1 MGVESINAG
10 LINGL
15 NKSIKALFKL
25 QRPPSLED
33 DQDGLE
39 QDTEDK
45 LMMTEYDEDNVIVID
60 LTEEKRNSASVK
72 KSSSVDEASSNTMRP
87 RAMFDLSNLNGENND
102 LDHTLDDEDDDD
114 DASEGLEGTTNEETT
129 IIEEEDLNGVSSRV
143 CGLLPPVMPLRNHNS
158 TEAILT
164 TQSPS
169 KRLLS
174 GAAYHHNHDRGP
186 PRLTRRAQTVSIPDL
201 EAKNGLNGNSLHDL
215 HQVQHKNV
223 FIQII
228 PKIYGYTITTN
239 NYHKVSN
246 NSRGFY

>member
-1 MGVESINAG
+1 MMSTEISAQPSISSTTSASIVEVEASED
-10 LINGL
+10 
-15 NKSIKALFKL
+15 SLFKL
-25 QRPPSLED
+25 QRPPSLDAEP
-33 DQDGLE
+33 
-39 QDTEDK
+39 DTEDK

-114 DASEGLEGTTNEETT
+114 DASEGLEVTTNEETT

-215 HQVQHKNV
+215 HQVERKYFLIH
-223 FIQII
+223 
-228 PKIYGYTITTN
+228 
-239 NYHKVSN
+239 S
-246 NSRGFY
+246 FYVKSLGIL